1 MTTKKLTRKQRILVA
16 TTLFG
21 MFFGAGNLIF
31 PVHLGQM
38 AGSNVIPAIIGFI
51 ITAVGIPIF
60 GVAAIGVTHSDG
72 LQTLSGKVGKGYGI
86 FFTCLLYL
94 TIGPLF
100 AIPRCATVSFTTG
113 VSPMLPEA
121 AQPLALLLFSAVFF
135 AFVLFF
141 SLRPGKIT
149 VWIGKIIN
157 PVFLL
162 FLAVLVIAALLK
174 PGASISDV
182 APTEPY
188 ATKTS
193 AFFSSFIEGYGTMD
207 AIAGLA
213 FGIVVIDVIRRMGV
227 DNDDAV
233 AVDVL
238 GSGVLTGLLM
248 AVIYVVTILMG
259 TQSRGLFEISDNG
272 GIALTQIAGHYFGG
286 VGQII
291 LAVTITFACLKTS
304 IGLVTSCSETFVKMT
319 HGKISYKLWAI
330 LFTLFSFAVS
340 NVGLSAIIEYSIPV
354 LMLIYPPATALIIL
368 AFAGKLFRH
377 DRAVYLSTMI
387 FTWAAA
393 IFDFFKTLPAG
404 VRTALRLDAPVE
416 LLLGGQQTFLR
427 PVDGRVTGELEADQ
441 PPQLFPLLGPHH
453 FPAQSIVA
461 DLIGIGARRGIGRHV
476 LPIAWHRVGEEGQ
489 AIVKN
494 RGRGNQLSRV
504 VIPQKPKVSKM
515 SVLIIDHGVKD
526 KHAAKLLIEG
536 LPLGL
541 VVVDAGLQ
549 ATVFDDSPNGDKG
562 CVNVGEQF
570 TF

>member
-1 MTTKKLTRKQRILVA
+1 MTVKKLTMRQKILVA
-16 TTLFG
+16 GTLFG

-31 PVHLGQM
+31 PVHLGQL
-38 AGSNVIPAIIGFI
+38 AGQNVIPAIIGFI
-51 ITAVGIPIF
+51 VTAVGIPIF
-60 GVAAIGVTHSDG
+60 GVAAIGITHSDG
-72 LQTLSGKVGKGYGI
+72 LQTLSSKVGKGYGI

-113 VSPMLPEA
+113 VAPMLLDPSKEW
-121 AQPLALLLFSAVFF
+121 LALLIFSAIFF

-157 PVFLL
+157 PIFLL
-162 FLAVLVIAALLK
+162 FLAVLVIAALTN
-174 PGASISDV
+174 PGASIAAV
-182 APTEPY
+182 EPVEAY
-188 ATKTS
+188 ATGTS
-193 AFFSSFIEGYGTMD
+193 SFFSSFIEGYGTMD

-213 FGIVVIDVIRRMGV
+213 FGIVVVDVIRRMGV

-238 GSGVLTGLLM
+238 GSGALTGLLM
-248 AVIYVVTILMG
+248 AVIYIVTILMG

-319 HGKISYKLWAI
+319 HGKLSYKAWAI

-354 LMLIYPPATALIIL
+354 LMLIYPPAIALIIL
-368 AFAGKLFRH
+368 AFIGKFFHH
-377 DRAVYLSTMI
+377 DKAVYISVMA

-393 IFDFFKTLPAG
+393 IFDFMKTLPG
-404 VRTALRLDAPVE
+404 SLQESLHLDTLVS
-416 LLLGGQQTFLR
+416 L
-427 PVDGRVTGELEADQ
+427 AD
-441 PPQLFPLLGPHH
+441 
-453 FPAQSIVA
+453 
-461 DLIGIGARRGIGRHV
+461 
-476 LPIAWHRVGEEGQ
+476 
-489 AIVKN
+489 KC
-494 RGRGNQLSRV
+494 
-504 VIPQKPKVSKM
+504 
-515 SVLIIDHGVKD
+515 
-526 KHAAKLLIEG
+526 
-536 LPLGL
+536 LPL
-541 VVVDAGLQ
+541 
-549 ATVFDDSPNGDKG
+549 FDKNLGWLLPACIGFVIGMILRASKPG
-562 CVNVGEQF
+562 
-570 TF
+570 TT

>member
-1 MTTKKLTRKQRILVA
+1 MTVKKLTMRQKILVA
-16 TTLFG
+16 GTLFG

-31 PVHLGQM
+31 PVHLGQL
-38 AGSNVIPAIIGFI
+38 AGRNVIPAIIGFI
-51 ITAVGIPIF
+51 VTAVGIPIF
-60 GVAAIGVTHSDG
+60 GVAAIGITHSDG
-72 LQTLSGKVGKGYGI
+72 LQTLSSKVGKGYGI

-113 VSPMLPEA
+113 VAPMLLDPSKEW
-121 AQPLALLLFSAVFF
+121 LALLIFSAIFF

-157 PVFLL
+157 PIFLL
-162 FLAVLVIAALLK
+162 FLAVLVIAALTN
-174 PGASISDV
+174 PGASIAAV
-182 APTEPY
+182 EPVEAY
-188 ATKTS
+188 ATGTS
-193 AFFSSFIEGYGTMD
+193 SFFSSFIEGYGTMD

-213 FGIVVIDVIRRMGV
+213 FGIVVVDVIRRMGV

-238 GSGVLTGLLM
+238 GSGALTGILM
-248 AVIYVVTILMG
+248 AVIYIVTILMG

-319 HGKISYKLWAI
+319 HGKISYKAWAI

-354 LMLIYPPATALIIL
+354 LMLIYPPAIALIIL
-368 AFAGKLFRH
+368 AFIGKFFHH
-377 DRAVYLSTMI
+377 DKAVYISVMA

-393 IFDFFKTLPAG
+393 IFDFMKTLPAG
-404 VRTALRLDAPVE
+404 VQSSLHLDRL
-416 LLLGGQQTFLR
+416 
-427 PVDGRVTGELEADQ
+427 
-441 PPQLFPLLGPHH
+441 
-453 FPAQSIVA
+453 VA
-461 DLIGIGARRGIGRHV
+461 FAR
-476 LPIAWHRVGEEGQ
+476 Q
-489 AIVKN
+489 Y
-494 RGRGNQLSRV
+494 
-504 VIPQKPKVSKM
+504 
-515 SVLIIDHGVKD
+515 
-526 KHAAKLLIEG
+526 
-536 LPLGL
+536 LPLFDLNLGWLLPACLGFAIGL
-541 VVVDAGLQ
+541 VIHLR
-549 ATVFDDSPNGDKG
+549 SRKRR
-562 CVNVGEQF
+562 
-570 TF
+570 